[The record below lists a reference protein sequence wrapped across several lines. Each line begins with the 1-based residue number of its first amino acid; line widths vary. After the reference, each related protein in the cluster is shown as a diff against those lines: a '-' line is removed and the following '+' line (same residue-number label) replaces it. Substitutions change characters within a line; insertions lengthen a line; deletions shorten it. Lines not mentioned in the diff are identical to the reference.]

1 MKPMKTFYTN
11 RSDKLSFKNVP
22 NIRLKG
28 NTFDASHLD
37 AFIVDDNVSILV
49 RLLIIID
56 SLWGFA

>member
-49 RLLIIID
+49 
-56 SLWGFA
+56 